1 MRKLLSIFAFATLA
15 CQSIQAQ
22 DHYDPA
28 KAQTSEE
35 LILKDEASKRVFT
48 EAGKRYLVLDA
59 NPMLGGP
66 LRVRF
71 FPGDNIK
78 FKVKGQSGYIS
89 ESIAELTDSTF
100 SIAVVKPS
108 ENRMYFQPILFTQVR
123 RVKKHRRIPWVT
135 EGAFLFP
142 LAGVIYAAAD
152 LVNPGVDG
160 RRWTT
165 DVSSAW
171 VGGSLIAAGFICYKF
186 SFPSYKIG
194 ERNRL
199 KTLQT
204 Y

>member
-22 DHYDPA
+22 DHYDPT
-28 KAQTSEE
+28 KAPSSEE
-35 LILKDEASKRVFT
+35 LLLKEDPSKRVFT
-48 EAGKRYLVLDA
+48 EPGQRYLALDA
-59 NPMLGGP
+59 NPVLGGP

-71 FPGDNIK
+71 FAGDNMK
-78 FKVKGQSGYIS
+78 FKVKGQRGYIS
-89 ESIAELTDSTF
+89 EAITDLTDSTF
-100 SIAVVKPS
+100 SIAIVKPS
-108 ENRMYFQPILFTQVR
+108 ENRMFFQPIPFSQVR

-165 DVSSAW
+165 DASSAW
-171 VGGSLIAAGFICYKF
+171 VGGGLVAAGFICYKF

-199 KTLQT
+199 KMLQT